1 MNDFNKLFENLP
13 KTKIELD
20 IPTIPKPDFSEIERM
35 KDQMALERKKKEE
48 KEVQQEKEEKEYRE
62 QMLLLLAGIE
72 KNTAILKEIS
82 FLVRENNSK
91 QEETFALVV
100 EMLEVLKSTNQE
112 EALSKYRKIM
122 NKISEFNG
130 DTETVKT
137 LYNVGSTIFS
147 MVNTLV

>member
-1 MNDFNKLFENLP
+1 
-13 KTKIELD
+13 
-20 IPTIPKPDFSEIERM
+20 
-35 KDQMALERKKKEE
+35 
-48 KEVQQEKEEKEYRE
+48 
-62 QMLLLLAGIE
+62 
-72 KNTAILKEIS
+72 AILKEIS

-147 MVNTLV
+147 MVNTL

>member
-1 MNDFNKLFENLP
+1 MSDLNKLFGQSIFP
-13 KTKIELD
+13 KNKFALD
-20 IPTIPKPDFSEIERM
+20 VPKPDLSQIEKVR
-35 KDQMALERKKKEE
+35 DQLALQNQQRVE
-48 KEVQQEKEEKEYRE
+48 KEKQQEKDEKEYRE

>member
-1 MNDFNKLFENLP
+1 QLVLQNQQ
-13 KTKIELD
+13 
-20 IPTIPKPDFSEIERM
+20 R
-35 KDQMALERKKKEE
+35 EE
-48 KEVQQEKEEKEYRE
+48 KEKQQEKDEKEYRE

-112 EALSKYRKIM
+112 EALS
-122 NKISEFNG
+122 
-130 DTETVKT
+130 
-137 LYNVGSTIFS
+137 
-147 MVNTLV
+147 

>member
-1 MNDFNKLFENLP
+1 MSDFNKLFGQSIFP
-13 KTKIELD
+13 KNKFALD
-20 IPTIPKPDFSEIERM
+20 LPKPDLSHMEKVR
-35 KDQMALERKKKEE
+35 DQLVLQNQQREE
-48 KEVQQEKEEKEYRE
+48 KEKQQERDEKEYRE

-91 QEETFALVV
+91 QEETFALLV

-122 NKISEFNG
+122 NKISNFNG

-137 LYNVGSTIFS
+137 LYNVGSTIYS

>member
-1 MNDFNKLFENLP
+1 MSDLNKLFGQSIFP
-13 KTKIELD
+13 KNKFALNV
-20 IPTIPKPDFSEIERM
+20 PKPDLSQMEKVR
-35 KDQMALERKKKEE
+35 DQLVLQNQQREE
-48 KEVQQEKEEKEYRE
+48 KEKQQEKDEKEYRE

>member
-1 MNDFNKLFENLP
+1 MSDFNKLFGRINV
-13 KTKIELD
+13 
-20 IPTIPKPDFSEIERM
+20 PKPDLLEEM
-35 KDQMALERKKKEE
+35 GNELALQNQQREE
-48 KEVQQEKEEKEYRE
+48 KEKQQEKAEKEYRE

-100 EMLEVLKSTNQE
+100 EMLDVLKSTNQE